1 MMRGMRGWL
10 QGDLQPITLIATLA
24 IVSHSGT
31 AQAQQRPAV
40 TVPVRTTQTYPTQ
53 IQARTPVQPQATHR
67 VQGVVVDTV
76 RVPGPG
82 NHRPPTSPS
91 PAIPAGSR
99 PISGAPSQSI
109 PIPVPP
115 PEQPAASPT
124 IARNVCPPQ
133 LGSQIEAVI
142 NSPRYAGGTW
152 GVLVEPLT
160 TPLALYSYNAD
171 TYLIPA
177 SNNKLFTTAAAL
189 QIYNPAVKA
198 RSASFPNTIAEIHRW
213 SDNAAADALLKQ
225 IGGSTIA
232 REALAAIGVN
242 PASFVQVDGSGLS
255 RQNLATPTALVQTLK
270 AMTTAPDAK
279 LFKETLPVAGVSGT
293 LRNRMQSSPARG
305 RVHAKTGT
313 LRGVRALS
321 GYIDGTG
328 YGTVA
333 FSILANHPSQDGTAL
348 VSGIDQIATLL
359 TQVTPCR

>member
-1 MMRGMRGWL
+1 MQGIRGWL
-10 QGDLQPITLIATLA
+10 QGCLQPATLITTLA
-24 IVSHSGT
+24 IVSQSGT
-31 AQAQQRPAV
+31 ALAQQRPAV
-40 TVPVRTTQTYPTQ
+40 TVPVRTTQTYPAQ
-53 IQARTPVQPQATHR
+53 NQDRTPVQPQASHQA
-67 VQGVVVDTV
+67 QGFVVDTV
-76 RVPGPG
+76 RVSGSG
-82 NHRPPTSPS
+82 NSRQPTSPV
-91 PAIPAGSR
+91 PTIPPGSR
-99 PISGAPSQSI
+99 PISKAPSQSI

-115 PEQPAASPT
+115 PEQPSSRPT
-124 IARNVCPPQ
+124 IAGNVCPPQ
-133 LGSQIEAVI
+133 LVSQIEAVI

-152 GVLVEPLT
+152 GVLVEPVAS
-160 TPLALYSYNAD
+160 PMPLYSHNAD

-213 SDNAAADALLKQ
+213 SDNAAADTLFKQ
-225 IGGSTIA
+225 IGGSAIA
-232 REALAAIGVN
+232 RDALAVLGVN

-279 LFKETLPVAGVSGT
+279 LFQETLPVAGVSGT
-293 LRNRMQSSPARG
+293 LRNRLQSSPARG

>member
-1 MMRGMRGWL
+1 MRGICGWL
-10 QGDLQPITLIATLA
+10 QGCLPSATLITTLA
-24 IVSHSGT
+24 IVGHSG
-31 AQAQQRPAV
+31 AALAQQRPAV

-53 IQARTPVQPQATHR
+53 TQARTPVQPQAAHQA
-67 VQGVVVDTV
+67 QGFVVDTV
-76 RVPGPG
+76 RVSGSGNARQPASPTPIMPPG
-82 NHRPPTSPS
+82 
-91 PAIPAGSR
+91 AR
-99 PISGAPSQSI
+99 PIPEAPAQTI

-115 PEQPAASPT
+115 PEQPSPRPP
-124 IARNVCPPQ
+124 IAENVCPPQ
-133 LGSQIEAVI
+133 LISQIAAVI
-142 NSPRYAGGTW
+142 NSPRYAGSTW
-152 GVLVEPLT
+152 GVLVEPVT
-160 TPLALYSYNAD
+160 SPMPLYSHNAD

-189 QIYNPAVKA
+189 QIYNPALKA
-198 RSASFPNTIAEIHRW
+198 RSASLPNTIAAIHRW
-213 SDNAAADALLKQ
+213 SDNAAADTLFKQ
-225 IGGSTIA
+225 MGGSAIA
-232 REALAAIGVN
+232 RDALAVLGVN

-270 AMTTAPDAK
+270 AMMTAPDAK
-279 LFKETLPVAGVSGT
+279 LFRETLPVAGVSGT
-293 LRNRMQSSPARG
+293 LRNRLQSSPARG

-348 VSGIDQIATLL
+348 VSGIDHIATLL

>member
-1 MMRGMRGWL
+1 MKTIRGIHGWL
-10 QGDLQPITLIATLA
+10 REHLQPVTVLTMLA
-24 IVSHSGT
+24 LVGQGGS
-31 AQAQQRPAV
+31 AFAQQRPAV
-40 TVPVRTTQTYPTQ
+40 TVPVRTAAQPT
-53 IQARTPVQPQATHR
+53 AQPQSPNRAPDF
-67 VQGVVVDTV
+67 VVDTV
-76 RVPGPG
+76 RINQPGG
-82 NHRPPTSPS
+82 HRQPTPTQPTSPS
-91 PAIPAGSR
+91 GSR
-99 PISGAPSQSI
+99 PASPSI

-115 PEQPAASPT
+115 PEQPAPSPT
-124 IARNVCPPQ
+124 IAGNVCPPQ
-133 LGSQIEAVI
+133 LVSQIEAVI

-152 GVLVEPLT
+152 GVLVEPLISNQ
-160 TPLALYSYNAD
+160 PLYSHNAD

-177 SNNKLFTTAAAL
+177 SNTKLFTTAAAL

-198 RSASFPNTIAEIHRW
+198 RSASFPTTIAEINRW
-213 SDNAAADALLKQ
+213 SDNATADNLFKQMGGRAIARDALANL
-225 IGGSTIA
+225 
-232 REALAAIGVN
+232 GVN

-270 AMTTAPDAK
+270 AMTRTPDAK
-279 LFKETLPVAGVSGT
+279 LFRETLPVAGVSGT
-293 LRNRMQSSPARG
+293 LRNRLQSAPARG

-333 FSILANHPSQDGTAL
+333 FSVLANHPSQDGTAL